1 MKFVV
6 MTQYLENY
14 GAHCED
20 GKFANGNAYWK
31 FKGGSDYLV
40 EGLEREQD
48 AMAFVA
54 SICME
59 NNLYCKEFPSSV
71 QTYDEWLESEFN
83 GLQADYNKEY
93 FEFRMEHIKK
103 VNPVLELGNDDAWK
117 GGMGKFATE
126 NVA

>member
-31 FKGGSDYLV
+31 FKGGDDYLV
-40 EGLEREQD
+40 EGLERPQD

-54 SICME
+54 SIAMGYPVFE
-59 NNLYCKEFPSSV
+59 NGDYIYRGNDV
-71 QTYDEWLESEFN
+71 QDIANTVL
-83 GLQADYNKEY
+83 
-93 FEFRMEHIKK
+93 
-103 VNPVLELGNDDAWK
+103 VLEARLSMLTAPVST
-117 GGMGKFATE
+117 GKFIFY
-126 NVA
+126 

>member
-31 FKGGSDYLV
+31 FKGGDDYLV
-40 EGLEREQD
+40 EGLERPQD

-54 SICME
+54 SIAME

-71 QTYDEWLESEFN
+71 MLFNEWVDCEFN
-83 GLQADYNKEY
+83 GANTDFDKEY

-103 VNPVLELGNDDAWK
+103 VNPMEK
-117 GGMGKFATE
+117 
-126 NVA
+126 VA